1 MKIIVPL
8 VLSNLNS
15 KFAILICDFNL
26 RRLFFSSQK
35 RPFVMAE
42 EAGAYEVFSGRIHSF
57 SGLAVVAVVHA
68 VYVVHGPA
76 DSICGVWSRS
86 MRNEGFHAQSTGTD
100 ECQCGTQ
107 IRVIE

>member
-1 MKIIVPL
+1 M
-8 VLSNLNS
+8 
-15 KFAILICDFNL
+15 LIRDFNF
-26 RRLFFSSQK
+26 RCLFFSSQK

-42 EAGAYEVFSGRIHSF
+42 EAGAYEVFSRCIHSF
-57 SGLAVVAVVHA
+57 FGLAVVAVVHA
-68 VYVVHGPA
+68 VYIVHGPA
-76 DSICGVWSRS
+76 DSICGVLFRG